1 MPSKLL
7 TIEQVLTLLAENPLS
22 IAELTVDLT
31 TAQLHAAPSPDEW
44 SLNDVL
50 AHLRA
55 CSDVWGNYIIKIIAE
70 ERPTWRD
77 MNPRVWIEKT
87 NYREL
92 DFKPVFRAY
101 TKQRA
106 DLLAVLEPLPPKS
119 WSRAAIVTGMIPGQV
134 FERTVL
140 YYADW
145 LASHERAHVKHIQRI
160 VKTI

>member
-1 MPSKLL
+1 MPGKLL
-7 TIEQVLTLLAENPLS
+7 TIEQVLTLLAENPPR
-22 IAELTVDLT
+22 IAELTVGLT
-31 TAQLHAAPSPDEW
+31 AAQLHVAPNPGEW

-55 CSDVWGNYIIKIIAE
+55 CCDVWGNYMMKIIATN
-70 ERPTWRD
+70 RRA
-77 MNPRVWIEKT
+77 WIEKT

-92 DFKPVFRAY
+92 DFKPSFRTY
-101 TKQRA
+101 SKQRG

-119 WSRAAIVTGMIPGQV
+119 WFRAAIVTGMIPEQV